1 MLSPRSLTRR
11 ATPSLLAPHQR
22 GRPPEHRQVNQ
33 HDLTDTMTMRS
44 PFAARRPLRVDRD
57 HDAQPLRPLADT
69 DHTHRGQADQQ
80 RAHARSIRFQAG
92 APRDSM
98 ALDTVENHRAPAPRP
113 GSPPQTDVTTSSHP
127 QIRSARYRYRLG
139 PKHGDRRRLRTRTP
153 NTARTKLARS
163 AERHLVVR
171 TRACGGPC
179 ARTEAADVAGWL
191 LPQDDGSRRDDPAT
205 PHIHRL
211 RRGGRFWLLRSCVRG
226 RRRTRQSGLRPE
238 S

>member
-11 ATPSLLAPHQR
+11 ATPSLLAPHQL

-98 ALDTVENHRAPAPRP
+98 TLDTVENHRAPAPRP
-113 GSPPQTDVTTSSHP
+113 GSPPETDVTTSSHP
-127 QIRSARYRYRLG
+127 QIRSAGLA
-139 PKHGDRRRLRTRTP
+139 PAHGVAEATHSGLSC
-153 NTARTKLARS
+153 AAS
-163 AERHLVVR
+163 HVERHR
-171 TRACGGPC
+171 SRAN
-179 ARTEAADVAGWL
+179 
-191 LPQDDGSRRDDPAT
+191 PAT
-205 PHIHRL
+205 AFAWSVACTPKSRATSAAPLADGELTRSEL
-211 RRGGRFWLLRSCVRG
+211 RDCPSPMRPRC
-226 RRRTRQSGLRPE
+226 TRPTGAVPAPADFTSTVDGAA
-238 S
+238 SA